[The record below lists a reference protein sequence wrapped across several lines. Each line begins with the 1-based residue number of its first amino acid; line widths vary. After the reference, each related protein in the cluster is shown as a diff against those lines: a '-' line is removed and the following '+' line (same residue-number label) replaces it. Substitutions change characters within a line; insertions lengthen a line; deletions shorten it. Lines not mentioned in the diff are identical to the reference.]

1 MSTYTQ
7 VGKWVDQLRGL
18 PPGMSIATFFLVPPT
33 TGNPV
38 VWAEQESVQKTIDP
52 ITIVSDRAFMPG
64 GVSSVTFFL
73 VLPTGNPVVWAEQ
86 ESAQKTIDPITI
98 VSDRAFMPSGAFD
111 IPILHLS
118 TPFRLAP
125 PLLSMSMYPIEGKV
139 ESDNIPQILR
149 DITGLPIET
158 LASLANVSR
167 NAYYKWLDGRGV
179 SDEHISRLTELLDTF
194 RTLHD
199 LLGSGLKEFLEIPGP
214 SGRPIDLLVNG
225 DSSAVIGLA
234 LRPPAKPIDSSS
246 VSAAARSISG
256 LPGWLHSPVKLS
268 WGAPRLTDS
277 ERDDALDRLSPAPL
291 FSQAE
296 RLKDIDEDEEAF
308 IAWGFVFGVNN
319 G

>member
-33 TGNPV
+33 GSPV
-38 VWAEQESVQKTIDP
+38 VWV
-52 ITIVSDRAFMPG
+52 
-64 GVSSVTFFL
+64 
-73 VLPTGNPVVWAEQ
+73 EQ

-98 VSDRAFMPSGAFD
+98 VSDRAFMPVGMSIATFFLVLPTGSPVVWVKQESAQKTIDPITIVSDRAFMPGGAFD
-111 IPILHLS
+111 IPIVHLS

-125 PLLSMSMYPIEGKV
+125 PRLSMPMYPIEVKV
-139 ESDNIPQILR
+139 ESDNLPQILR

-199 LLGSGLKEFLEIPGP
+199 LLGSSLREFLETPGP
-214 SGRPIDLLVNG
+214 AGRPIDLLANG
-225 DSSAVIGLA
+225 DSRAVIGLA
-234 LRPPAKPIDSSS
+234 LRPLAKPEDSSG
-246 VSAAARSISG
+246 VSDVARRISG
-256 LPGWLHSPVKLS
+256 LPGWLHPPVKLS
-268 WGAPRLTDS
+268 WGTPHLTDS
-277 ERDDALDRLSPAPL
+277 ERDDVLDQLSPTPL
-291 FSQAE
+291 FSKVE
-296 RLKDIDEDEEAF
+296 WLSDMDEDDEAVV
-308 IAWGFVFGVNN
+308 AWGFVLE
-319 G
+319 

>member
-18 PPGMSIATFFLVPPT
+18 PPGVSIATFFLVPPT
-33 TGNPV
+33 TDNPI
-38 VWAEQESVQKTIDP
+38 VWVEQESVQKTIDP
-52 ITIVSDRAFMPG
+52 ITIA
-64 GVSSVTFFL
+64 
-73 VLPTGNPVVWAEQ
+73 
-86 ESAQKTIDPITI
+86 
-98 VSDRAFMPSGAFD
+98 SDRAFMPSGAFD

-118 TPFRLAP
+118 TPFRLAS
-125 PLLSMSMYPIEGKV
+125 PLLSMSMSPIEDKV
-139 ESDNIPQILR
+139 ESDNIPRILR

-199 LLGSGLKEFLEIPGP
+199 LLGSSLREFLETPGLA
-214 SGRPIDLLVNG
+214 GRPIDLLVKG

-234 LRPPAKPIDSSS
+234 LRPLTKPVDSSS
-246 VSAAARSISG
+246 VSAAARSISS

-277 ERDDALDRLSPAPL
+277 ERDDALDRLSPTPL